1 MPGLGFVLAAFLAVP
16 ALAQATPDAVGKRV
30 RIQAEGHEQH
40 HRLADRASDTDLY
53 VRKAAAGDVVTVAR
67 RDVWRIETFRRPS
80 RKLRGLALGALAGL
94 GVGFAAGSAGGCA
107 PDAWL
112 CDDSMNM
119 AGGAV
124 VGIPLGALDRPPGC
138 PG

>member
-1 MPGLGFVLAAFLAVP
+1 MPGLAFGLAAFLAVP

-30 RIQAEGHEQH
+30 RIQAEGHGSITGL
-40 HRLADRASDTDLY
+40 LAGASDADLY
-53 VRKAAAGDVVTVAR
+53 VRKAAAGELVTVAR
-67 RDVWRIETFRRPS
+67 RDVRRIETFRRPS

-112 CDDSMNM
+112 CDDSLNM